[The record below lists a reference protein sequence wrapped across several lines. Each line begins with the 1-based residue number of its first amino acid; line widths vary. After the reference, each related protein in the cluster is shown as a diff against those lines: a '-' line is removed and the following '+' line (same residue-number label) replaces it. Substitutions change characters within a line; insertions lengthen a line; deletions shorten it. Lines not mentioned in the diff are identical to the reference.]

1 MPTNPGF
8 QGPTPPVQQPAQTMQ
23 LPVQP
28 PAEQSP
34 GRRRRWL
41 RWAVPLVA
49 FLVGIGVGGSG
60 DQPDVTT
67 TPQYQSLQAELDTAQ
82 DEAGELGDD
91 VAAAEEQVRQAGAA
105 AQAQIE
111 QQTAAIS
118 QRAAALDQREQDL
131 TARESALRAAEQ
143 AAGSSRSST
152 GTGSRSRP
160 APPTPTAP
168 RRAPP
173 APPLSASATPA
184 TAGTST
190 ATVTGSA
197 ASDRRGRS
205 GGRPDRPQRQSSD
218 PPSSGR
224 TSMPE
229 SGARRVRASITSTVP
244 MPHIF
249 DSTHVR
255 PPSRKGSSRNHRPSF
270 SSALG

>member
-1 MPTNPGF
+1 MMPTNPGF

-41 RWAVPLVA
+41 RCAVPLVA
-49 FLVGIGVGGSG
+49 FLLGIGVGGSG

-152 GTGSRSRP
+152 GTGSSSSSSASVSSGAGSASVVEP
-160 APPTPTAP
+160 EAQV
-168 RRAPP
+168 
-173 APPLSASATPA
+173 SASASYA
-184 TAGTST
+184 NC
-190 ATVTGSA
+190 SA
-197 ASDRRGRS
+197 ARAAGAAPVRVGDPGYGRHLDRDGD
-205 GGRPDRPQRQSSD
+205 GVGC
-218 PPSSGR
+218 
-224 TSMPE
+224 E
-229 SGARRVRASITSTVP
+229 
-244 MPHIF
+244 
-249 DSTHVR
+249 
-255 PPSRKGSSRNHRPSF
+255 
-270 SSALG
+270 

>member
-1 MPTNPGF
+1 MMPTNPGF
-8 QGPTPPVQQPAQTMQ
+8 QGPTPPVQQPTQTMQ

-41 RWAVPLVA
+41 RWAVPLLA
-49 FLVGIGVGGSG
+49 FLLGIGVGGSG

-143 AAGSSRSST
+143 AAGRSRSST
-152 GTGSRSRP
+152 STGSSSSS
-160 APPTPTAP
+160 
-168 RRAPP
+168 
-173 APPLSASATPA
+173 SASVSSGP
-184 TAGTST
+184 
-190 ATVTGSA
+190 GSA
-197 ASDRRGRS
+197 SVVEPEAQVSAGASYANCSAARAAGAAPVRVGDPGYGRHLDRDGD
-205 GGRPDRPQRQSSD
+205 GVGC
-218 PPSSGR
+218 
-224 TSMPE
+224 E
-229 SGARRVRASITSTVP
+229 
-244 MPHIF
+244 
-249 DSTHVR
+249 
-255 PPSRKGSSRNHRPSF
+255 
-270 SSALG
+270 

>member
-1 MPTNPGF
+1 MMPTNPGF
-8 QGPTPPVQQPAQTMQ
+8 QGPTPPVQQPTQTMQ

-41 RWAVPLVA
+41 RWAVPLLA
-49 FLVGIGVGGSG
+49 FLLGIGVGGSG

-152 GTGSRSRP
+152 STGSSSSS
-160 APPTPTAP
+160 
-168 RRAPP
+168 
-173 APPLSASATPA
+173 SASVSSGA
-184 TAGTST
+184 
-190 ATVTGSA
+190 GSA
-197 ASDRRGRS
+197 SVVEPEAQVSAGASYANCSAARAAGAAPVRVGDPGYGRHLDRDGD
-205 GGRPDRPQRQSSD
+205 GVGC
-218 PPSSGR
+218 
-224 TSMPE
+224 E
-229 SGARRVRASITSTVP
+229 
-244 MPHIF
+244 
-249 DSTHVR
+249 
-255 PPSRKGSSRNHRPSF
+255 
-270 SSALG
+270 

>member
-1 MPTNPGF
+1 MMPTNPGF

-152 GTGSRSRP
+152 STGSSSSSSASVSSGAGSAAVVEP
-160 APPTPTAP
+160 EAQV
-168 RRAPP
+168 
-173 APPLSASATPA
+173 SASASHA
-184 TAGTST
+184 NC
-190 ATVTGSA
+190 SA
-197 ASDRRGRS
+197 ARAAGAAPVRVGDPGYGRHLDRDGD
-205 GGRPDRPQRQSSD
+205 GVGC
-218 PPSSGR
+218 
-224 TSMPE
+224 E
-229 SGARRVRASITSTVP
+229 
-244 MPHIF
+244 
-249 DSTHVR
+249 
-255 PPSRKGSSRNHRPSF
+255 
-270 SSALG
+270 

>member
-1 MPTNPGF
+1 MMPTNPGF

-152 GTGSRSRP
+152 STGSSSSSSASVSSGAGSASGVEP
-160 APPTPTAP
+160 EAQV
-168 RRAPP
+168 
-173 APPLSASATPA
+173 SASASYA
-184 TAGTST
+184 NC
-190 ATVTGSA
+190 SA
-197 ASDRRGRS
+197 ARAAGAAPVRVGDPGYGRHLDR
-205 GGRPDRPQRQSSD
+205 GG
-218 PPSSGR
+218 GGVGC
-224 TSMPE
+224 E
-229 SGARRVRASITSTVP
+229 
-244 MPHIF
+244 
-249 DSTHVR
+249 
-255 PPSRKGSSRNHRPSF
+255 
-270 SSALG
+270 

>member
-1 MPTNPGF
+1 MMPTNPGF
-8 QGPTPPVQQPAQTMQ
+8 QGPTPPVQQPIQTMQ
-23 LPVQP
+23 LP
-28 PAEQSP
+28 AEQPP

-41 RWAVPLVA
+41 RWAVPLLA
-49 FLVGIGVGGSG
+49 FLLGIGVGGSG

-152 GTGSRSRP
+152 GTGSSSSSSASVSSGAGSASVVEP
-160 APPTPTAP
+160 EAQV
-168 RRAPP
+168 
-173 APPLSASATPA
+173 SASASYA
-184 TAGTST
+184 NC
-190 ATVTGSA
+190 SA
-197 ASDRRGRS
+197 ARAAGAAPVRVGDPGYGRHLDRDGD
-205 GGRPDRPQRQSSD
+205 GVGC
-218 PPSSGR
+218 
-224 TSMPE
+224 E
-229 SGARRVRASITSTVP
+229 
-244 MPHIF
+244 
-249 DSTHVR
+249 
-255 PPSRKGSSRNHRPSF
+255 
-270 SSALG
+270 

>member
-1 MPTNPGF
+1 MMPTNPGF
-8 QGPTPPVQQPAQTMQ
+8 QGPTPPVQQPTQTMQ
-23 LPVQP
+23 LSVQP
-28 PAEQSP
+28 PAEQPP

-41 RWAVPLVA
+41 RWAVPLLA
-49 FLVGIGVGGSG
+49 FLLGIGVGGSG

-152 GTGSRSRP
+152 STGSSSSSSASVSSGAGSASVVEP
-160 APPTPTAP
+160 EAQV
-168 RRAPP
+168 
-173 APPLSASATPA
+173 SASASYA
-184 TAGTST
+184 NC
-190 ATVTGSA
+190 SA
-197 ASDRRGRS
+197 ARAAGAAPVRVGDPGYGRHLDRDGD
-205 GGRPDRPQRQSSD
+205 GVGC
-218 PPSSGR
+218 
-224 TSMPE
+224 E
-229 SGARRVRASITSTVP
+229 
-244 MPHIF
+244 
-249 DSTHVR
+249 
-255 PPSRKGSSRNHRPSF
+255 
-270 SSALG
+270 